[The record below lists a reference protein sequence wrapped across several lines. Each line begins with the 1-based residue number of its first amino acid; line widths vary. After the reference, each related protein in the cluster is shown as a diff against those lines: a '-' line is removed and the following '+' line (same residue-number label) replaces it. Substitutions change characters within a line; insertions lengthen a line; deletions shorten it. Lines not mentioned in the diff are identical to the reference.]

1 MKKFLSLVAITVAC
15 VSCNFNTGNELE
27 QMSDSVAS
35 SNSSMEKV
43 KKEETKKPVRKKVV
57 SEPRKTHVVEYHDE
71 EYYRPDVMFFSIDG
85 VEYAF
90 VKHGYAGGPIRLTY

>member
-1 MKKFLSLVAITVAC
+1 MKKFLLLVAITVAC
-15 VSCNFNTGNELE
+15 VSCNLGNELE
-27 QMSDSVAS
+27 QMSGSVTS
-35 SNSSMEKV
+35 SNSSIEKV